1 MSDRPQF
8 DSYDGFWLFYLRE
21 HSSSANRWL
30 HFVGT
35 SLAFVLLIVAV
46 ALQLWYLLFAVP
58 VAGYTLAWIGHF
70 FVERNQPASFKYPGW
85 SFISDL
91 RMWALTLSGC
101 LGRELERAAAEDPP
115 AGTSSGAE

>member
-21 HSSSANRWL
+21 HSSPSNRWL

-35 SLAFVLLIVAV
+35 SLAFGLLIVAL

-58 VAGYTLAWIGHF
+58 VAGYTLA
-70 FVERNQPASFKYPGW
+70 
-85 SFISDL
+85 
-91 RMWALTLSGC
+91 
-101 LGRELERAAAEDPP
+101 
-115 AGTSSGAE
+115 